1 VFPVKSLKGSK
12 KKKTGRETISDT
24 IAGYVFSAP
33 WIIGLFVFTLYPVL
47 MSLYYSFTDYNLF
60 SAPNFIGLDN
70 FKRILFD
77 DELFWTS
84 IKVTLKYVLISV
96 PLRLAFALFIAILLN
111 QKRKLLGLYR
121 VAFYLPSIVGGSIA
135 IAIMWRQIFGTDGA
149 IISILNLL
157 GIDREYSFIG
167 DPKTAL
173 GTLIILAVWQFGSS
187 MLIFLAGLK
196 NIPDSYYEAA
206 VIDGANWGQKFF
218 RITIPMLT
226 PVIFFNL
233 IMQTIGGFMSFTQ
246 SMVIT
251 KGGPMNKTLM
261 TVLYV
266 YQKGFEYFEMG
277 YASSI
282 AWILLAAIA
291 IVTVFVFKSSPYW
304 VFYEAKEDK

>member
-1 VFPVKSLKGSK
+1 MEGLKEK
-12 KKKTGRETISDT
+12 KKKKRGKEAVSDI

-60 SAPNFIGLDN
+60 SEPGYIGLEN
-70 FKRILFD
+70 YIKVLFE
-77 DELFWTS
+77 DELFWKS
-84 IKVTLKYVLISV
+84 IKITLKYVVISV

-111 QKRKLLGLYR
+111 QKRKFLGLYR

-135 IAIMWRQIFGTDGA
+135 IAIMWRQIFGTGGA

-157 GIDREYSFIG
+157 GIEREYSFIG

-173 GTLIILAVWQFGSS
+173 WTLIILAIWQFGSS

-206 VIDGANWGQKFF
+206 VIDGASWWSKFF
-218 RITIPMLT
+218 RITLPMLT

-251 KGGPMNKTLM
+251 KGGPMNETLM
-261 TVLYV
+261 TVLYL
-266 YQKGFEYFEMG
+266 YEKGFNYFEMG

-291 IVTVFVFKSSPYW
+291 VVTALVFKSSPYW
-304 VFYEAKEDK
+304 VFYEAKEDR